1 MWIVFNGWFEMI
13 LLFIEYYLMVIV
25 GFIGIL
31 LWYFNVFRFE
41 EYLLE
46 KNLFLLEIK
55 DNIWW

>member
-41 EYLLE
+41 EYLLK

>member
-31 LWYFNVFRFE
+31 LWYFNVRFE